1 MYPPFGSVFYHNC
14 SMLFTGGY
22 DMWKAAT
29 LAYAEQLESKR
40 NFHTAVVYYMAL
52 GDVYKA
58 IDVFKS
64 NGMYK

>member
-1 MYPPFGSVFYHNC
+1 
-14 SMLFTGGY
+14 MLFTGGY